1 MFSLER
7 KVWRRVAWCL
17 LICGAAVMVP
27 KAAAIEQFAE
37 PNADAVRAAMQRATR
52 YMLDRVSTRG
62 GFVWSYLPDLSRR
75 WGELEAT
82 PSMIWIQPP
91 GTATMGHLFLD
102 AYHATGDEF
111 YYDAAVRTTRAVIAA
126 QHASGGWHYM
136 FDFDGPASMAQWYS
150 TIGKHAWRLEEFQHD
165 WGNATFDDAGTAESA
180 RLLLRMYAEK
190 REGAFKPALDQAI
203 AFVLDSQYP
212 IGAWPQRYPKGVPF
226 EHHGLPDY
234 TGFYTFN
241 DDVAAENIE
250 FLVQVYQALGDRRV
264 LDAITRAMSA
274 FVVMQQGPPQAG
286 WALQYTAD
294 LQPSGARTY
303 EPRALATHTT
313 ASNIERLLRF
323 HELTGDTRYLA
334 RIGEALD
341 WLDRVASPPG
351 VAPPGRTHPTFIE
364 VGTDKPLYVH
374 RTGSNVVNGRYFAD
388 DDPAQPL
395 GHYSAFRA
403 VDTKGL
409 RTRLQAALRADHAA
423 LRARSPLT
431 LAPGQVPLPR
441 FVAVEPAGTE
451 TPRQVIDAL
460 TSEGAWIGP
469 LGYNSHPYK
478 GPAPSA
484 VAPGDFAGTH
494 VGDEYDTSPFP
505 DRTIMG
511 VSTALY
517 VRRMSTLIRAVAP
530 PREWL
535 VNNLA
540 QVGGHPVEVV
550 GAPATVS
557 TPEGVVVEFDG
568 VDDGLIVD
576 SNILEGLAAFTLAVD
591 FSPAVGGPEEQRFVH
606 AEERTTGN
614 RALVELRMV
623 DANSFALDTFLK
635 SGDAS
640 LTLLD
645 RARVHRAGAWHRA
658 ALTFDGAT
666 MAHYVDGRLD
676 GTGPVAFKPL
686 GAGRTSIGVR
696 QNRVSHFKGRV
707 RRVVVWPTA
716 VAPGDARLRGPQ

>member
-1 MFSLER
+1 ML
-7 KVWRRVAWCL
+7 
-17 LICGAAVMVP
+17 
-27 KAAAIEQFAE
+27 
-37 PNADAVRAAMQRATR
+37 RATR
-52 YMLDRVSTRG
+52 FMVDRVSTNG
-62 GFVWSYLPDLSRR
+62 GYVWSYLPDLSRR

-82 PSMIWIQPP
+82 SSMIWIQPP
-91 GTATMGHLFLD
+91 GSATMGHLFLD

-111 YYDAAVRTTRAVIAA
+111 YYQAAVRTTRAVMAA
-126 QHASGGWHYM
+126 QHSSGGWHYM
-136 FDFDGPASMAQWYS
+136 FDFDGPASMARWYA

-180 RLLLRMYAEK
+180 RLLLRMFVEK
-190 REGAFKPALDQAI
+190 RDATFKPALDKAI
-203 AFVLDSQYP
+203 SFVLNSQYP

-250 FLVQVYQALGDRRV
+250 FLVQVYQALGETRV
-264 LDAITRAMSA
+264 LEPITRAMTA
-274 FVVMQQGPPQAG
+274 FLVMQQGAPQAG
-286 WALQYTAD
+286 WALQYTHD

-341 WLDRVASPPG
+341 WLDRVAAPPG
-351 VAPPGRTHPTFIE
+351 VAPAGRTHPTFIE

-374 RTGSNVVNGRYFAD
+374 RSGSNVVNGRYFAD
-388 DDPAQPL
+388 YDPAKPL

-403 VDTKGL
+403 VDTAGL
-409 RTRLQAALRADHAA
+409 RARLAAARTADHAA

-431 LAPGQVPLPR
+431 LPPGQVPLAR
-441 FVAVEPAGTE
+441 FVAVETGGTE

-460 TSEGAWIGP
+460 TTEGAWIGP

-484 VAPGDFAGTH
+484 VAPGDFSGTH

-505 DRTIMG
+505 DRTLMG

-517 VRRMSTLIRAVAP
+517 VRRMSTLIRALTP

-535 VNNLA
+535 VSNLTRI
-540 QVGGHPVEVV
+540 GGHPVEVL
-550 GAPATVS
+550 GAPAPVATPDGTVL
-557 TPEGVVVEFDG
+557 EFDG

-576 SNILEGLAAFTLAVD
+576 HNILEGFSAFTLAVD
-591 FSPAVGGPEEQRFVH
+591 FAPAVGGPEEQRFVH
-606 AEERTTGN
+606 AEERATGN

-623 DANSFALDTFLK
+623 GAEAFALDTFLK
-635 SGDAS
+635 FGDAS

-645 RARVHRAGAWHRA
+645 RARTHPAGRWHRA
-658 ALTFDGAT
+658 ALTFDGTT
-666 MAHYVDGRLD
+666 MAHYVDGRPD
-676 GTGPVAFKPL
+676 GRGGVAFKAL
-686 GAGRTSIGVR
+686 GAGRTGIGVR
-696 QNRVSHFKGRV
+696 QNRVSFFKGQI
-707 RRVVVWPTA
+707 RRVIAWPQA
-716 VAPGDARLRGPQ
+716 MAADDPRLRSGQ